1 MSYCKH
7 IDIKQI
13 DNMCEFELNHTLNNC
28 ELNCSRY
35 SLCDTCSYMLDKIKE
50 YNMKYGRW

>member
-7 IDIKQI
+7 IDIKQV
-13 DNMCEFELNHTLNNC
+13 DDMSELELNHTLNNC
-28 ELNCSRY
+28 ELSCSRY

-50 YNMKYGRW
+50 YNMEDK